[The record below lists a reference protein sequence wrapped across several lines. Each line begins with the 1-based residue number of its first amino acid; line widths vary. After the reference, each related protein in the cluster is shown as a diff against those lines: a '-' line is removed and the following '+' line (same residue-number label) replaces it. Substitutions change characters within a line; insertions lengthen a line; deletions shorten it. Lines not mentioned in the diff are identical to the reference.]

1 MSEPLLKAALFWSGG
16 KDAAASLHRVVAENV
31 YEVCYLITTLN
42 AEYHRI
48 SMHGVRET
56 LLDRQAMAI
65 GIPLKKMW
73 VSKATNEDYEVQFAK
88 MMAALRQEG
97 IQYIIYGD
105 IFLEDIRSYREKL
118 LQQHGLTGVFP
129 LWKLD
134 SQQLIQS
141 FLKSG
146 FRAVIC
152 CVNARVLD
160 ESFAGRELSE
170 TLISEFPAE
179 TDACGENGEYHSF
192 VFDGPVFRERI
203 EFALGEKIF
212 RPVEIKNAGVVDA
225 AVEGFWFVDLI
236 PV

>member
-16 KDAAASLHRVVAENV
+16 KDAAASLHRVGAENV

-65 GIPLKKMW
+65 GIPLMKMR
-73 VSKATNEDYEVQFAK
+73 VSKATNEDYEVQFAV

-152 CVNARVLD
+152 CVHATALSG
-160 ESFAGRELSE
+160 SFAGKE
-170 TLISEFPAE
+170 ISEKLVAEFPPE
-179 TDACGENGEYHSF
+179 VDACGENGEYHTF
-192 VFDGPVFRERI
+192 VFDGPIFHKKVDFVIGENVFRP
-203 EFALGEKIF
+203 L
-212 RPVEIKNAGVVDA
+212 EIKSKEAVD
-225 AVEGFWFVDLI
+225 VEGFWFVDLM